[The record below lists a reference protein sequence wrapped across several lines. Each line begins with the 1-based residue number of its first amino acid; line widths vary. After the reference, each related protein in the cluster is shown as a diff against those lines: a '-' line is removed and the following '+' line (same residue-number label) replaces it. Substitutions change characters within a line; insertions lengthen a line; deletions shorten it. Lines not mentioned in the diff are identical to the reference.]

1 MRANVDQLRDALTDL
16 DEAVACCLAVA
27 ELAADT
33 TSEVREQAAAVAVT
47 DYEAADAVVEALLD
61 AIIAAGGVAGLA
73 DSLEAACDRA
83 AARVGRAWGQGAKQQ
98 AVAAHAYE
106 RAAERA
112 QRVTVALALPYWR
125 RRVEASDAAA

>member
-1 MRANVDQLRDALTDL
+1 MRTSIVQLQDALAKVDS
-16 DEAVACCLAVA
+16 AVACCLAVA
-27 ELAADT
+27 ELPVET
-33 TSEVREQAAAVAVT
+33 TSEVRRAVADVAVR
-47 DYEAADAVVEALLD
+47 DYEAADAVVEALLS

-73 DSLEAACDRA
+73 ATVEAACDRA
-83 AARVGRAWGQGAKQQ
+83 SARVGQAWGQWAKQQ

-125 RRVEASDAAA
+125 RRVEVSDAA